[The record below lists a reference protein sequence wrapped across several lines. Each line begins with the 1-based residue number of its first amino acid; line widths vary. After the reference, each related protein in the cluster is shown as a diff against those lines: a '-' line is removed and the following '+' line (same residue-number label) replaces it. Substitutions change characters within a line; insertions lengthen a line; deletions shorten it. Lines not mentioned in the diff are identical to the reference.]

1 MHRLR
6 FRQVHLDYH
15 TSGLIPGV
23 GAKFSK
29 KDFQEALKVGHVNS
43 ITLFSK
49 CHHGWSYHPTKVG
62 RRHPQLRTDL
72 LARQIEACREIG
84 VRCPIYLSAGVD
96 ERLALEHP
104 EWVVKQRNGV
114 SYDPLQVGWFKL
126 LRFNSEYLDVLCAQI
141 EEVVQCWPDND
152 GIFLDIVGVRHDYS
166 EPALAA
172 MKRLGLNVE
181 LPEEVEAYAQRVLL
195 NYYRKTNAAVRSVR
209 RDTPVFHNGGHVPV
223 GARKFNGFNSHFEL
237 ESLPTGGW
245 GYDHF
250 AMSARYAATQPR
262 DFLGMTGKFHTTWGE
277 FGGFK
282 RPAALR
288 YECAAMLAYGA
299 KCSIGDQLHPNGVM
313 NTDTYRLIG
322 AAYAEV
328 AAKEAWCDDVRPVA
342 RIALVSAER
351 NQAAMR
357 WTDTISKADEGAG
370 RMLLEAHL
378 PFLLLDEQAAWE
390 GFELVVLPESAGMTP
405 EMLRR
410 AQEFLKKGGKII
422 AAGGALLNAE
432 RSAFALDPGVKLVG
446 RAALAP
452 DYLLATAL
460 TPAVPVR
467 SPVVIAG
474 GAWEIEIKKGARVL
488 VERRAPYFNRTWE
501 HFCSHQHAPD
511 APGAVSPAAVL
522 NREGNIAWFAH
533 DIFTQYRLQGQPLY
547 RDFVIAAVRVLLGG
561 ALPSETSLPSDGR
574 FNLLEQRA
582 ARRYVAHLLYA
593 PKSLRGGAVTTS
605 HGIAPGVEII
615 EDLVALRDTRVALR
629 VSRKI
634 KAARLVPEGEAVE
647 FAQSG
652 DEVTFIVREFTG
664 HQMVE
669 LTY

>member
-15 TSGLIPGV
+15 TNGTIPGV

-29 KDFQEALKVGHVNS
+29 KNFQEALKVGHVDS
-43 ITLFSK
+43 VTLFSK
-49 CHHGWSYHPTKVG
+49 CHHGWSYHPTKAG
-62 RRHPQLRTDL
+62 LRHPQLKTDL
-72 LARQIEACREIG
+72 LARQIDACREIG

-96 ERLALEHP
+96 ERLALERP
-104 EWVVKQRNGV
+104 EWVVKQRNGM
-114 SYDPLQVGWFKL
+114 SYDPLQAGWFKL
-126 LRFNSEYLDVLCAQI
+126 LRFDSPYLDVLCAQI
-141 EEVVQCWPDND
+141 EEVVRRWPDHD
-152 GIFLDIVGVRHDYS
+152 GIFLDIVAARPDYS
-166 EPALAA
+166 EPALRA
-172 MKRLGLNVE
+172 MKRIGLDAE
-181 LPEEVEAYAQRVLL
+181 LPTDVEAYAQRVLL
-195 NYYRKTNAAVRSVR
+195 NYYKRTNAAVRVGR
-209 RDTPVFHNGGHVPV
+209 RDAPVFHNGGHVPV

-299 KCSIGDQLHPNGVM
+299 KCSIGDQLHPSGEM
-313 NTDTYRLIG
+313 NADTYRLIG

-328 AAKEAWCDDVRPVA
+328 AKKEAWCDDVRPVA

-351 NQAAMR
+351 NQTAAR

-378 PFLLLDEQAAWE
+378 PFLVLDEESAWD
-390 GFELVVLPESAGMTP
+390 GFELVVLPESAGLTP
-405 EMLRR
+405 AQSKRAAEFLRR
-410 AQEFLKKGGKII
+410 GGKIL
-422 AAGGALLNAE
+422 AAGGALMDAA
-432 RSAFALDPGVKLVG
+432 RTGFALDPGARLVG
-446 RAALAP
+446 RAVLAP
-452 DYLLATAL
+452 DYLVATAL

-474 GAWEIEIKKGARVL
+474 GAWE
-488 VERRAPYFNRTWE
+488 VELTGGTELIGRRAPYFNRTWE

-511 APGAVSPAAVL
+511 APGAVGPGAVL
-522 NREGNIAWFAH
+522 SAAGNVAWFAH
-533 DIFTQYRLQGQPLY
+533 DVLTQYRQHGQPLY
-547 RDFVIAAVRVLLGG
+547 RDFVIETIRLLLGG
-561 ALPSETSLPSDGR
+561 AMPSRTGLPADGR
-574 FNLLEQRA
+574 FNFQEQRS

-593 PKSLRGGAVTTS
+593 PKSLRGGAITTS
-605 HGIAPGVEII
+605 MGVVPGVEII
-615 EDLVALRDTRVALR
+615 EELVPLRDVRVALR
-629 VSRKI
+629 VPRAI
-634 KAARLVPEGEAVE
+634 KTVRLVPEGEAVE
-647 FAQSG
+647 FAQTG
-652 DEVTFIVREFTG
+652 DTVAFTVREFTG
-664 HQMVE
+664 HQMIE
-669 LTY
+669 LGY

>member
-6 FRQVHLDYH
+6 FRQVHLDFH
-15 TSGLIPGV
+15 TSGLITGV

-29 KDFQEALKVGHVNS
+29 KDFQEALKVGHVDS

-49 CHHGWSYHPTKVG
+49 CHHGWSYHPTKAG

-96 ERLALEHP
+96 ERLAMEHP
-104 EWVVKQRNGV
+104 EWVVKHRNGV

-126 LRFNSEYLDVLCAQI
+126 LRFKSPYLGVLCAQI
-141 EEVVQCWPDND
+141 EEVVRRWPDND
-152 GIFLDIVGVRHDYS
+152 GIFLDIIGARHDYS
-166 EPALAA
+166 EPALAE
-172 MKRLGLNVE
+172 MRRLGLNAEV
-181 LPEEVEAYAQRVLL
+181 PVEVEAYAQRVLL

-223 GARKFNGFNSHFEL
+223 GARKFNGFNSHLEL

-250 AMSARYAATQPR
+250 SMSARYAATQPR

-299 KCSIGDQLHPNGVM
+299 KCSLGDQLHPDGSM
-313 NTDTYRLIG
+313 NADTYRLIG

-328 AAKEAWCDDVRPVA
+328 AAKEAWCDGVRPVA

-378 PFLLLDEQAAWE
+378 PFLVLDEQTAWD
-390 GFELVVLPESAGMTP
+390 GFDLVVLPESAGMTP
-405 EMLRR
+405 ETLRR
-410 AQEFLKKGGKII
+410 AREFLKRGGKIL
-422 AAGGALLNAE
+422 AAGGALLDEA
-432 RSAFALDPGVKLVG
+432 RTGFALEVGARLIG
-446 RAALAP
+446 RAALVP
-452 DYLLATAL
+452 DYLVATEA

-474 GAWEIEIKKGARVL
+474 GAWEVEVKKGARVL

-511 APGAVSPAAVL
+511 APDAVSPAAIL
-522 NREGNIAWFAH
+522 NREGNVAWFAH
-533 DIFTQYRLQGQPLY
+533 DIFTQYRAQGQPLY
-547 RDFVIAAVRVLLGG
+547 RDFVMAAVRGLLGG
-561 ALPSETSLPSDGR
+561 ALPCETSLPSDGR
-574 FNLLEQRA
+574 FNIMEQRA

-605 HGIAPGVEII
+605 HGVAPGIEII
-615 EDLVALRDTRVALR
+615 EDLVALRDTRIALR
-629 VSRKI
+629 VPRKI
-634 KAARLVPEGEAVE
+634 TAARLVPEGEAVA
-647 FAQSG
+647 FAQTG
-652 DEVTFIVREFTG
+652 DVVTFTVREFTG

-669 LTY
+669 LAY